1 MIEGMMSTIITI
13 WERLVIDLEML
24 YLSILRGRLSL
35 QTQPIPIL
43 Y

>member
-1 MIEGMMSTIITI
+1 MREGMMRTIIFI
-13 WERLVIDLEML
+13 WEWLVIDLEML

-43 Y
+43 N

>member
-1 MIEGMMSTIITI
+1 MRTIIFI
-13 WERLVIDLEML
+13 WEWLTIDWEIL